1 MIQNNYFSNNKDMLL
16 QFQSIIDWNEIVQ
29 AYEDGFKDA
38 AEYAR
43 SKDERLS
50 SAPAS
55 LEDALEYYKTI
66 LESLGELAGT
76 VIAPVAAEMDREGL
90 KFAEGK
96 VTFPKAMTEAYKQ
109 VQEAG
114 LQPYSITRKRGGLGL
129 PCSVQAFMMELLGR
143 ADGAFAIAIGCVN
156 LAETIERFGDEEM
169 KSKYVPLM
177 ASGKIT
183 GAMALTE
190 PNYGSDLP
198 GVQTRAEKDANGVW
212 RLNGTKRFITHACG
226 FTDTPSVILTL
237 ARTGSPTSGARGL
250 SFFLVK
256 GEDIQVASIEKKLGL
271 HCSPTCEIV
280 YENAPGIL
288 IGEEGQGL
296 VKCAMGMMNTARLSI
311 AGQAMGIAEAAR
323 FEAKKYASERIQFGK
338 PIEKIPAVK
347 KMLDRM
353 DREAAAMRC
362 LLLEAGRTVD
372 NYLWRLERLEHSGMP
387 EREVRKDE
395 IVRKWEKLANYFTP
409 LSKYYI
415 SEMCNRI
422 ADDAIQIH
430 GGSGYTEDY
439 DVARI
444 YRDARITNIYEG
456 TTQLQIIAAIGTVVA
471 GMAPAGHLRAYL
483 DEEMSKIKPSS
494 ELRQMYANI
503 EEALAAYKGIE
514 NSEARD
520 MFSFELVEISARLV
534 NGILMER
541 AASRLQGAERE
552 ERLALTKAYNADSL
566 GIAAGNIAKI
576 KGASSIAA
584 VA

>member
-1 MIQNNYFSNNKDMLL
+1 MITNNYFSDNKDILA
-16 QFQSIIDWNEIVQ
+16 QFQSILDWNEVVQ

-38 AEYAR
+38 AEYAKT
-43 SKDERLS
+43 SDERLA
-50 SAPAS
+50 SAPGS

-66 LESLGELAGT
+66 LEALGDLAGS
-76 VIAPVAAEMDREGL
+76 VVAPVSAEMDREGL
-90 KFAEGK
+90 KFSNGQ
-96 VTFPKAMTEAYKQ
+96 VTFPKAMSEAYKQ

-114 LQPYSITRKRGGLGL
+114 LQPYSISRRRGGLGL
-129 PCSVQAFMMELLGR
+129 PCTVQAFMMEILGR
-143 ADGAFAIAIGCVN
+143 ADASFAIAVGCVN
-156 LAETIERFGDEEM
+156 LAETIERFGSEEM
-169 KSKYVPLM
+169 KAEYIPQM
-177 ASGKIT
+177 ALGKIT

-190 PNYGSDLP
+190 PNHGSDLP

-226 FTDTPSVILTL
+226 FTNTPSVILTL

-256 GEDIQVASIEKKLGL
+256 GEDIQVAGIEKKMGL

-280 YENAPGIL
+280 YENTPGIL

-323 FEAKKYASERIQFGK
+323 GEAKKYASERIQFGK

-347 KMLDRM
+347 KMLDHM
-353 DREAAAMRC
+353 DREVAAMRC

-372 NYLWRLERLEHSGMP
+372 LYLWRQERLEHSGMQD
-387 EREVRKDE
+387 RDIRKDE
-395 IVRKWEKLANYFTP
+395 VVRKWEKLANYFTP

-415 SEMCNRI
+415 SEMCNRV
-422 ADDAIQIH
+422 ADNALQIH

-456 TTQLQIIAAIGTVVA
+456 TTQLQIVATIGTVVA
-471 GMAPAGHLRAYL
+471 GMTPAGHLRAYL
-483 DEEMSKIKPSS
+483 DEEMAKISPS
-494 ELRQMYANI
+494 EALRKMYANL
-503 EEALAAYKGIE
+503 EEALTAYKAIE
-514 NSEARD
+514 NSETRD
-520 MFSFELVEISARLV
+520 MFAFELVEISARLV
-534 NGILMER
+534 NGLLLER
-541 AASRLQGAERE
+541 SAARLQGADRD
-552 ERLALTKAYNADSL
+552 ERLSLCRAYNADSL
-566 GIAAGNIAKI
+566 GIAAGNITKI
-576 KGASSIAA
+576 RAA
-584 VA
+584 GTLAPV

>member
-1 MIQNNYFSNNKDMLL
+1 MIQNNYFSDNKDIMA
-16 QFQSIIDWNEIVQ
+16 QFQSILDWNEVVQ

-43 SKDERLS
+43 TKQESLA

-55 LEDALEYYKTI
+55 LEDALEYYKAI

-76 VIAPVAAEMDREGL
+76 VVAPVSAEMDREGL
-90 KFAEGK
+90 KFQNGQ
-96 VTFPKAMTEAYKQ
+96 VIFPKVMSEVYKQ
-109 VQEAG
+109 VQDAG
-114 LQPYSITRKRGGLGL
+114 LQPYSISRKRGGLGL
-129 PCSVQAFMMELLGR
+129 PCTVQAFMMEILGR
-143 ADGAFAIAIGCVN
+143 ADASFAIAIGCVN
-156 LAETIERFGDEEM
+156 LAETIERFGSEEM
-169 KSKYVPLM
+169 KAEYVPLM
-177 ASGKIT
+177 AAGKIT

-190 PNYGSDLP
+190 PNHGSDLP

-212 RLNGTKRFITHACG
+212 RINGTKRFITHACG
-226 FTDTPSVILTL
+226 FTETPSVILTL

-256 GEDIQVASIEKKLGL
+256 GQDIQVASIEKKMGL

-280 YENAPGIL
+280 YENTPGIL

-323 FEAKKYASERIQFGK
+323 GEAKKYASERIQFGK

-347 KMLDRM
+347 KMLDHM
-353 DREAAAMRC
+353 DRETAAMRC

-372 NYLWRLERLEHSGMP
+372 LYLWRQERLEHSGMAD
-387 EREVRKDE
+387 RDIRKDE

-422 ADDAIQIH
+422 ADNALQIH
-430 GGSGYTEDY
+430 GGSGYTEEY
-439 DVARI
+439 EVARI

-456 TTQLQIIAAIGTVVA
+456 TTQLQIVATIGSVVA

-483 DEEMSKIKPSS
+483 DEEMGKISPSAD
-494 ELRQMYANI
+494 LRKMYAQI
-503 EEALAAYKGIE
+503 EEALTAYKGIE
-514 NSEARD
+514 NSETRD
-520 MFSFELVEISARLV
+520 MFAFELVEVSARLV
-534 NGILMER
+534 NGLLMER
-541 AASRLQGAERE
+541 SASRLQGSARE
-552 ERLALTKAYNADSL
+552 ERLALSRAYNADSL

-576 KGASSIAA
+576 RGASTA
-584 VA
+584 VAV

>member
-1 MIQNNYFSNNKDMLL
+1 MA
-16 QFQSIIDWNEIVQ
+16 QFQSIVDWNEVVQ

-38 AEYAR
+38 AEYAKT
-43 SKDERLS
+43 SDERLA
-50 SAPAS
+50 SAPGS

-76 VIAPVAAEMDREGL
+76 VVAPVSAEMDREGL
-90 KFAEGK
+90 KFQNGQ
-96 VTFPKAMTEAYKQ
+96 VIFPKAMSEAYKQ

-114 LQPYSITRKRGGLGL
+114 LQPYSISRRRGGLGL
-129 PCSVQAFMMELLGR
+129 PCTVQAFMMEILGR
-143 ADGAFAIAIGCVN
+143 ADASFAIAIGCVN
-156 LAETIERFGDEEM
+156 LAETIERFGSEEM
-169 KSKYVPLM
+169 KAEYIPQM
-177 ASGKIT
+177 AAGKIT

-190 PNYGSDLP
+190 PNHGSDLP

-256 GEDIQVASIEKKLGL
+256 GQDIQVASIEKKMGL

-280 YENAPGIL
+280 YENTPGIL

-323 FEAKKYASERIQFGK
+323 GEAKKYASERIQFGK

-347 KMLDRM
+347 KMLDHM
-353 DREAAAMRC
+353 DRETAAMRS

-372 NYLWRLERLEHSGMP
+372 LYLWRQERLEHAGLADK
-387 EREVRKDE
+387 EIRKDE
-395 IVRKWEKLANYFTP
+395 VVRKWEKLANYFTP

-422 ADDAIQIH
+422 ADNALQIH
-430 GGSGYTEDY
+430 GGSGYTEEY
-439 DVARI
+439 EVARI

-456 TTQLQIIAAIGTVVA
+456 TTQLQIVATIGSVVA

-483 DEEMSKIKPSS
+483 DEEMGKIAPSA
-494 ELRQMYANI
+494 ELRKMYALL
-503 EEALAAYKGIE
+503 EEALSAYKAIE
-514 NSEARD
+514 NSETRD
-520 MFSFELVEISARLV
+520 MFAFELVEVSARLV
-534 NGILMER
+534 NGLLMER
-541 AASRLQGAERE
+541 SASRLQGPAKD
-552 ERLALTKAYNADSL
+552 ERLALCRAYNADSL

-576 KGASSIAA
+576 REASAA
-584 VA
+584 VAV